1 MEPTKAL
8 MITTIFI
15 LLAQYSHGFKITT
28 QLIHRDSIF
37 SPFYNGSET
46 TADRAKRATESSLA
60 RHALL
65 SSSSKSVNGIEAGLI
80 PSTNHGLI
88 FVKFSIGDPPV
99 PQLAVMDTGSPLTWV
114 NCLPCTP
121 CFPSISTFEPAKS
134 KTYKPLPCTEDCVS
148 CDRKVW
154 PWSVSK
160 CLYTTEY
167 YRHSIR
173 SEGEKATEQLTF
185 RTYNDSTTVIPNV
198 TFGCSHL
205 MTGLEDPDQRLTGVL
220 GLAVEMTLRKGVIL
234 DTGST
239 LSYLYTE
246 AFDVM
251 KAKIRKLA
259 GRILQEVPP
268 LLYKPYELCYRGVA
282 ERDAQGFPLLGF
294 HFLEST
300 SLELDRFGTF
310 IQVKDDVFCLAV
322 VRSPDV
328 TIFGMNA
335 QQGYNSLLFLQ
346 SCLQQQASIIITIFL
361 FYSINSLTHSHGLKI
376 KTRLIH
382 RDSVH
387 SPLYNAS
394 ETITDRAKRAVQS
407 SLARHAH
414 LSLIDIPPGIEAG
427 LVLATKINLFHVN
440 FSIGQPPVPQLAILD
455 TGSELVWVKCL
466 PCNLCKP
473 TRGETVFDPLKS
485 KTYVPRPCT
494 KSCDNCTGE
503 WPRRYCSYEIYYEGG
518 DQSEGIYATDQLT
531 FSTSDDGLVTIPD
544 IQFGCSSLLTGPNIL
559 NISDQVF
566 KKMSKQGI
574 MVDSGTDVMIL
585 HDEAFE
591 VVMAEIKKIAASS
604 NLTEVLE
611 REDYEL
617 CYKGLV
623 NVDARDQFQ
632 NMDLQFKDGADLLI
646 DNTGM
651 FIQVDD
657 DTFCLAVLRTMG
669 VSIIGVMAQQG
680 YNVGRCKFT
689 VTYYDSRVSE
699 GIYVTDQLTFL
710 PSGDYKAKV
719 TVRNILL
726 GCSSYFTARDEELDN
741 HFNGVIGLGPY
752 SDSEIEL
759 VYPNLISVLG
769 SKFSYCTGRLHDR
782 SYPYNQASFGGN
794 AVLVGR

>member
-1 MEPTKAL
+1 MSPT
-8 MITTIFI
+8 T
-15 LLAQYSHGFKITT
+15 
-28 QLIHRDSIF
+28 
-37 SPFYNGSET
+37 
-46 TADRAKRATESSLA
+46 
-60 RHALL
+60 
-65 SSSSKSVNGIEAGLI
+65 
-80 PSTNHGLI
+80 
-88 FVKFSIGDPPV
+88 
-99 PQLAVMDTGSPLTWV
+99 
-114 NCLPCTP
+114 
-121 CFPSISTFEPAKS
+121 
-134 KTYKPLPCTEDCVS
+134 
-148 CDRKVW
+148 
-154 PWSVSK
+154 
-160 CLYTTEY
+160 
-167 YRHSIR
+167 
-173 SEGEKATEQLTF
+173 
-185 RTYNDSTTVIPNV
+185 
-198 TFGCSHL
+198 
-205 MTGLEDPDQRLTGVL
+205 
-220 GLAVEMTLRKGVIL
+220 
-234 DTGST
+234 
-239 LSYLYTE
+239 
-246 AFDVM
+246 
-251 KAKIRKLA
+251 
-259 GRILQEVPP
+259 
-268 LLYKPYELCYRGVA
+268 
-282 ERDAQGFPLLGF
+282 
-294 HFLEST
+294 
-300 SLELDRFGTF
+300 
-310 IQVKDDVFCLAV
+310 
-322 VRSPDV
+322 
-328 TIFGMNA
+328 
-335 QQGYNSLLFLQ
+335 
-346 SCLQQQASIIITIFL
+346 ASIIITVFL

-382 RDSVH
+382 RDSIH

-503 WPRRYCSYEIYYEGG
+503 YCSYEIYYEGG

-669 VSIIGVMAQQG
+669 VSIIGVMAQQAMAFFLFMISTIIFSTSHSLNITVPLIHHDSIYSPQ
-680 YNVGRCKFT
+680 YNASETIEDRTQRVTKASRARHDHLSSLLFSNDVRPQAKLVTAMKTNVFYLNFSIGEPPLPQLALMDTGSAFLLVKCKPCQHEWECSHGPGDSAI
-689 VTYYDSRVSE
+689 YDLTNSE
-699 GIYVTDQLTFL
+699 TSFEL
-710 PSGDYKAKV
+710 PCLKDCEQCSG
-719 TVRNILL
+719 
-726 GCSSYFTARDEELDN
+726 
-741 HFNGVIGLGPY
+741 
-752 SDSEIEL
+752 
-759 VYPNLISVLG
+759 
-769 SKFSYCTGRLHDR
+769 
-782 SYPYNQASFGGN
+782 
-794 AVLVGR
+794 